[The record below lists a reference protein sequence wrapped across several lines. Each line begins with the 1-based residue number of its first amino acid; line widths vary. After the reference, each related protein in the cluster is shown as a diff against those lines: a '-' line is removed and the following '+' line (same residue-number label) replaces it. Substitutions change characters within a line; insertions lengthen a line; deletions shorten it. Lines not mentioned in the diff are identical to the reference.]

1 MVVNGKERICFLFC
15 FALSIREMS
24 IPPPYTSGQKMR
36 DLYRWR
42 IYQIAPHHGGGG
54 NIYNFPPVTER
65 GHDAWPRVH
74 FLLGELGDD
83 ADERA
88 VFVAQPLVV
97 RLQLLQGLQIVED
110 KSALGEV

>member
-1 MVVNGKERICFLFC
+1 MVVNGKERICFFVLFC
-15 FALSIREMS
+15 FVYTGDVYSSSIHIRTENEGFIQVENLSNR
-24 IPPPYTSGQKMR
+24 P
-36 DLYRWR
+36 
-42 IYQIAPHHGGGG
+42 APWGGG

-65 GHDAWPRVH
+65 GHDAWPRVL

>member
-1 MVVNGKERICFLFC
+1 MVVNGKERICFFVLFC
-15 FALSIREMS
+15 FVYTGDVYSSSI
-24 IPPPYTSGQKMR
+24 
-36 DLYRWR
+36 
-42 IYQIAPHHGGGG
+42 H

-65 GHDAWPRVH
+65 GHDAGPRVL